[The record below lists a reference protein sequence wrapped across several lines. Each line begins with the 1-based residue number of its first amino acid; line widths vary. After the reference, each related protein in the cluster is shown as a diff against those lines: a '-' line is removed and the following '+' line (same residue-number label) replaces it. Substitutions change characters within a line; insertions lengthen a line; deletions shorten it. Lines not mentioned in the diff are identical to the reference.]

1 MYSFLF
7 VTLPCFGRLTV
18 TGPYFSISAHRR
30 HVEDTAAHSTA
41 FIMTDRQEMEKHQIK
56 KSSYYV
62 WFLGAKESRGLR
74 GEEFIS
80 PVVKHLIG
88 KELQQTPIKVTL
100 QLSNK
105 GLKIIQNVS
114 GKRLHDTYRVSTLHY
129 ITIQYSTVYST
140 GSVESVSHHH
150 SRLPTV
156 CTCAISRLTS
166 HIEIHKNSKCSKTFK

>member
-114 GKRLHDTYRVSTLHY
+114 GKRLHDTYRVSPLHY
-129 ITIQYSTVYST
+129 ITIQYSTVQYST
-140 GSVESVSHHH
+140 VQGQYSQYLIITVVCQQCALVQYQGSH
-150 SRLPTV
+150 
-156 CTCAISRLTS
+156 LT
-166 HIEIHKNSKCSKTFK
+166 